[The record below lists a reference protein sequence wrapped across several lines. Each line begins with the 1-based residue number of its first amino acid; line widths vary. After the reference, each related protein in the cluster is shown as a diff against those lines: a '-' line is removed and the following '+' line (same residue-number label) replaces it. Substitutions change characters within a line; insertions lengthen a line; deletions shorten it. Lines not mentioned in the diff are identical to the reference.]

1 MTSLRVSRAERFVPS
16 PSEAVLLGVM
26 LAFSWWMFGGTEH
39 TALAG
44 LSTVAVVA
52 LAWVV
57 GVAVRSATADMRWW
71 LATGAVLALLVPWLA
86 ANTVQIS
93 IMSEVCVFALML
105 TGLNIVTGYT
115 GQVSLGHGALVGIG
129 AYTTAILMA
138 HYDWPAAGAAAAA
151 VVVTAGFGF
160 AIGVPALRLAG
171 PYLAIATLGA
181 ALVFPGVMKMD
192 GLSSMTGGVQGLH
205 ASRVSPPGPI
215 EDALHDSAPASPY
228 QSEFQKQRFAT
239 ETYLYYL
246 ALVPAALGLAAAWNL
261 GRSRFGRAFVA
272 VREAETAA
280 TSMGINVALYRVLAF
295 GISGLYAGLAG
306 ALLFLVVA
314 YVSPDSFDLVNT
326 SINPLAYVVI
336 GGLATTGGAVV
347 GALGYM
353 WVPQVVTK
361 IGHTSKDFGNM
372 QGGLTGLMLIVI
384 MTRMPE
390 GVWGAAVRLNRLS
403 WSGLRGRLRLPRG
416 AGEWQAALPWGLGA
430 LAVIGVSA
438 WFGTIWAVFAAALL
452 VVMPRD
458 LWRWRR

>member
-1 MTSLRVSRAERFVPS
+1 
-16 PSEAVLLGVM
+16 M

-39 TALAG
+39 MALAG

-57 GVAVRSATADMRWW
+57 GLAVRALTSDVRWW

-138 HYDWPAAGAAAAA
+138 HYGWPAAGAVAAA
-151 VVVTAGFGF
+151 VAVTAAFGF

-192 GLSSMTGGVQGLH
+192 GMASLTGGVQGLH
-205 ASRVSPPGPI
+205 ASRISAPGPI
-215 EDALHDSAPASPY
+215 EGALRNSAPAQPY
-228 QSEFQKQRFAT
+228 QSDFQQRRFAD
-239 ETYLYYL
+239 ESYLYFL
-246 ALVPAALGLAAAWNL
+246 ALGPAILGVTAAWNL
-261 GRSRFGRAFVA
+261 RRSRFGRAFIA
-272 VREAETAA
+272 VREGETAA

-314 YVSPDSFDLVNT
+314 FVSPESFDLVNL

-347 GALGYM
+347 GALGYL
-353 WVPQVVTK
+353 WVPQVVAK
-361 IGHTSKDFGNM
+361 IGRTNTDFGNL
-372 QGGLTGLMLIVI
+372 QGALTGLLLIVV

-390 GVWGAAVRLNRLS
+390 GVWGAAIRLNRLS
-403 WSGLRGRLRLPRG
+403 WGGLGGKVRLPRDA
-416 AGEWQAALPWGLGA
+416 AGWRAALPWGAGA
-430 LAVIGVSA
+430 LAVIGVGA
-438 WFGTIWAVFAAALL
+438 AFGAVWALFGAALL